1 MTTHIFKKEWFNP
14 LFYYINHYL
23 KDNDIREIYVY
34 GGSSS
39 AKTHSILQALM
50 IDGYYR
56 NYSTLVYRKEQTAI
70 KTTVKNEC
78 KAIIENLNLT
88 QFFEF
93 DFEFRYNE
101 QKLQFKGIDKEGKI
115 KGLKG
120 YRKLFFDEID
130 QFKVEEFNQAK
141 LRLRGEENQQ
151 LLFSW
156 NPINSKHWLKGY
168 LDTFEWEDVDLG
180 FKESHKQ
187 LDKNSFVK
195 KHKNKILIKT
205 TYLDNKW
212 VVGGDW
218 GRYDEHVINEFETL
232 KLTNSNLYNVYALGN
247 WGQTLNKNP
256 FFYAFSR
263 EKSYRQEL
271 KFEIDS
277 GYIDLS
283 FDFNKSPTTL
293 ICGQMQKI
301 GFVVFD
307 VILADNKTYSE
318 KSALESVCIL
328 FKNKYPQIESYRIRV
343 TGDASGRNGSSDKAI
358 NVNFYTTIKK
368 ILQIP
373 DANVDRYV
381 RKANLPHALSGDIIN
396 HFFANI
402 PIYFTYNCL
411 MLVDEIE
418 MAESDID
425 GTLNTW
431 KKDTLKSGGGHMVDA
446 IRYLITDLW
455 INANPK
461 EGRIKID
468 QLKLQYKNKW
478 II

>member
-1 MTTHIFKKEWFNP
+1 MIKHIFKKEWFNP
-14 LFYYINHYL
+14 LFYYILHYL

-88 QFFEF
+88 QYQEF

-120 YRKLFFDEID
+120 FRKLFFDEID

-156 NPINSKHWLKGY
+156 NPISSKHWLKGY
-168 LDTFEWEDVDLG
+168 LDTFEWENVDLG
-180 FKESHKQ
+180 FSDAHKH
-187 LDKNSFVK
+187 LDENSFIK
-195 KHKNKILIKT
+195 HHKNKILIKT
-205 TYLDNKW
+205 TYLDNRW

-256 FFYAFSR
+256 FFYAFNRST
-263 EKSYRQEL
+263 SYRPDIQID
-271 KFEIDS
+271 FES

-293 ICGQMQKI
+293 ICGQMQKH
-301 GFVVFD
+301 GFVIFD

-318 KSALESVCIL
+318 KSALESVCML
-328 FKNKYPQIESYRIRV
+328 FKNKYPQIEPYRMRV

-368 ILQIP
+368 ELKVV
-373 DANVDRYV
+373 DANLDKYV
-381 RKANLPHALSGDIIN
+381 RSANLPHTLSGDIIN
-396 HFFANI
+396 HFFINV

-411 MLVDEIE
+411 ILVDEIE
-418 MAESDID
+418 MAEID
-425 GTLNTW
+425 DKGTLNAW
-431 KKDTLKSGGGHMVDA
+431 KNDTQKSGGGHMVDA
-446 IRYLITDLW
+446 FRYLITDLW
-455 INANPK
+455 VNTSPK
-461 EGRIKID
+461 EWRTKID
-468 QLKLQYKNKW
+468 QLKLQYESRPL
-478 II
+478 